1 MNPNVLEIDGL
12 TVSFFTDEG
21 EAKAVNGVRFA
32 VPRGKVLA
40 LVGESG
46 CGKSVTSYSILRL
59 IQKPGRITGGHIRYH
74 GADGMELDLAAVSE
88 KDPRLYEIRG
98 NRIAMIF
105 QEPMTAL
112 SPVHTIGGQLSEVL
126 FLHRKMSKKEA
137 RERVIAMLGRV
148 GIPAPERRFDQ
159 YPFEL
164 SGGMRQRIVIAMAM
178 LSSPELLIADEP
190 TTALDVT
197 IQSQVLSLMRS
208 LQRETGSSVLLI
220 THDLAVVAE
229 TADLVA
235 VMYLGR
241 CGRSSKIRCT
251 RTRTGCWRRCRD
263 CTDAGSGCR
272 RSAARCRGCWIRRR
286 DARSTRAAISP

>member
-1 MNPNVLEIDGL
+1 M
-12 TVSFFTDEG
+12 
-21 EAKAVNGVRFA
+21 
-32 VPRGKVLA
+32 
-40 LVGESG
+40 
-46 CGKSVTSYSILRL
+46 RL
-59 IQKPGRITGGHIRYH
+59 S
-74 GADGMELDLAAVSE
+74 ADLW
-88 KDPRLYEIRG
+88 P
-98 NRIAMIF
+98 
-105 QEPMTAL
+105 L

-241 CGRSSKIRCT
+241 IVEQGSVREIIKNPLHPYTHGLLASLPGLHGRGERLPSIRGSVPGLLDTPPGCPFHPRCDFAVKGLCDKGEPPEERTIGERKICCARVEEMT
-251 RTRTGCWRRCRD
+251 VLLEKEKECRMPAK
-263 CTDAGSGCR
+263 T
-272 RSAARCRGCWIRRR
+272 
-286 DARSTRAAISP
+286 

>member
-1 MNPNVLEIDGL
+1 MDPNVLEIDGL

-105 QEPMTAL
+105 QEPMTA
-112 SPVHTIGGQLSEVL
+112 
-126 FLHRKMSKKEA
+126 HRC
-137 RERVIAMLGRV
+137 I
-148 GIPAPERRFDQ
+148 
-159 YPFEL
+159 
-164 SGGMRQRIVIAMAM
+164 
-178 LSSPELLIADEP
+178 
-190 TTALDVT
+190 
-197 IQSQVLSLMRS
+197 
-208 LQRETGSSVLLI
+208 
-220 THDLAVVAE
+220 
-229 TADLVA
+229 
-235 VMYLGR
+235 
-241 CGRSSKIRCT
+241 
-251 RTRTGCWRRCRD
+251 
-263 CTDAGSGCR
+263 
-272 RSAARCRGCWIRRR
+272 RSAASCRRCCSCIGRCRRRKR
-286 DARSTRAAISP
+286 GNG

>member
-197 IQSQVLSLMRS
+197 IQSLMRS

-241 CGRSSKIRCT
+241 IVEQGSVREIIKNPLHPYTHGLLASLPGLHGRGERLPSIR
-251 RTRTGCWRRCRD
+251 
-263 CTDAGSGCR
+263 GSVPGLL
-272 RSAARCRGCWIRRR
+272 
-286 DARSTRAAISP
+286 DTP